1 MDPFSFSVT
10 SHSRYAGAASGEGPC
25 GGGSLPRRREECT
38 NESQRWILLPC
49 RRVSGGHNS
58 ASHVWLIGIIWLIL
72 LLERIVGLGWLA
84 RLRDLSERHL
94 ARNRLWIG
102 VRLTGSDRLS
112 GILWLSRILR

>member
-10 SHSRYAGAASGEGPC
+10 GHSRYAGAASGEGPC
-25 GGGSLPRRREECT
+25 GGGSLPRRREEVS
-38 NESQRWILLPC
+38 NEVQRRVLLPWEC
-49 RRVSGGHNS
+49 VSGRRDS
-58 ASHVWLIGIIWLIL
+58 AAGSLIGIIQLIL
-72 LLERIVGLGWLA
+72 LLERIVGLSGLA

-94 ARNRLWIG
+94 AGNGLRIG